1 MGTKIDPL
9 HFRFTSLWM
18 FTTNRCMPNLSL
30 HQNAIF
36 KIASLALSISAG
48 ATFSLNLHAQERN
61 FPATALRGTLE
72 VTVPPQ
78 VLLDGKTDQLSPGAR
93 IYNSNNMLVLSGSL
107 VGQPALV
114 VNYTREIGGA
124 VHQVW
129 LLTEAEAAV
138 KRPSA
143 AKPWRFF
150 GLFD

>member
-1 MGTKIDPL
+1 M
-9 HFRFTSLWM
+9 S
-18 FTTNRCMPNLSL
+18 TTNRCMPIPIKNRF
-30 HQNAIF
+30 AILN
-36 KIASLALSISAG
+36 IAASVCIICAST
-48 ATFSLNLHAQERN
+48 TFSLNLHAQERT

-93 IYNSNNMLVLSGSL
+93 IHGSNNMLMLSGSL
-107 VGQPALV
+107 VGQSALA

-124 VHQVW
+124 VSEVW
-129 LLTEAEAAV
+129 VLTEAEASV
-138 KRPSA
+138 KRPTA